1 MYIYGYSMN
10 GKMGEKKSRW
20 EAKISPGGV
29 YGKVIY
35 VYAGLMGMGGWV
47 KKGGAQ
53 REWGGVGAG
62 RVTRCG
68 LRMTYIF

>member
-10 GKMGEKKSRW
+10 YNGKRGEKKSRW

-35 VYAGLMGMGGWV
+35 VYEGLMGMGGV
-47 KKGGAQ
+47 S
-53 REWGGVGAG
+53 
-62 RVTRCG
+62 
-68 LRMTYIF
+68 